1 MESQA
6 LTPWIETAPFEVR
19 YAETDAMGIVYY
31 ANYLVWFEVARGAF
45 CQAYGINYQ
54 AIEDSGTPLAV
65 VEAYCRYRAPA
76 RYGDRVV
83 TRVRLTQMSGSTMRF
98 EYQIVHADDRR
109 LLAEGWTRHV
119 WITREGKP
127 TRCPE
132 PIRSKVQ
139 HNGNAPSKGES
150 R

>member
-1 MESQA
+1 MEHES

-19 YAETDAMGIVYY
+19 YAETDAMGVVYY
-31 ANYLVWFEVARGAF
+31 ANYFVWFEVARGAF

-65 VEAYCRYRAPA
+65 VEAHCRYRAPA
-76 RYGDRVV
+76 RYGDRII
-83 TRVRLTQMSGSTMRF
+83 TRVRLTDLTGSTLRF
-98 EYQIVHADDRR
+98 EYQVVNAEDRR

-119 WITREGKP
+119 WVTRDGKP
-127 TRCPE
+127 TRCPQVILE
-132 PIRSKVQ
+132 KV
-139 HNGNAPSKGES
+139 K

>member
-1 MESQA
+1 MQSEA

-19 YAETDAMGIVYY
+19 YAETDAMGVVYY

-45 CQAYGINYQ
+45 CQHYDIDYN
-54 AIEDSGTPLAV
+54 AIERAGTPLAV

-76 RYGDRVV
+76 RYGDRIVV
-83 TRVRLTQMSGSTMRF
+83 RVRLSELKGSSMRF
-98 EYQIVHADDRR
+98 EYEVLNAHTRQ

-127 TRCPE
+127 TRCPAVILE
-132 PIRSKVQ
+132 RVEALRT
-139 HNGNAPSKGES
+139 APKE
-150 R
+150 

>member
-1 MESQA
+1 MATEA
-6 LTPWIETAPFEVR
+6 LTPWIETPPFEVR

-45 CQAYGINYQ
+45 CNAYGIDYQ
-54 AIEDSGTPLAV
+54 AVEQNGTPLAV

-76 RYGDRVV
+76 RYGDRVC
-83 TRVRLTQMSGSTMRF
+83 TRVRLTDLTGSTMRF
-98 EYQIVHADDRR
+98 EYQVVRESDQR

-119 WITREGKP
+119 WITRKGKP

-132 PIRSKVQ
+132 SIRRKVTQ
-139 HNGNAPSKGES
+139 QANL
-150 R
+150 

>member
-1 MESQA
+1 MEQQA
-6 LTPWIETAPFEVR
+6 LTPWIETQPFEVR

-45 CQAYGINYQ
+45 CQAYGIDYQ
-54 AIEDSGTPLAV
+54 AVEQDGTPLAV
-65 VEAYCRYRAPA
+65 VEAYCRYRSPA
-76 RYGDRVV
+76 RYGDRVIV
-83 TRVRLTQMSGSTMRF
+83 RVRLTELKGSTMRF
-98 EYQIVHADDRR
+98 EYQIVHAGDQR

-132 PIRSKVQ
+132 TIRQKVTGS
-139 HNGNAPSKGES
+139 GNSL
-150 R
+150 